1 MHSNLAAN
9 QFASGLHFRMKED
22 QTSEN
27 VGTGVRPAVIEGGDD
42 MKFRRAILGIVI
54 LLFVSFPAGANNSR
68 PFFLR
73 TAVTMNGAE
82 VPSGVYDLTW
92 ESHNSTVRVTLWKD
106 GRFIATAPGTW
117 VKNGVKYTNDAA
129 LLRVN
134 SDGSRSLVEIRLA
147 GVKKTIVLE
156 SVDPTLRL
164 RAKKTD

>member
-1 MHSNLAAN
+1 
-9 QFASGLHFRMKED
+9 
-22 QTSEN
+22 
-27 VGTGVRPAVIEGGDD
+27 
-42 MKFRRAILGIVI
+42 MKFRLVMPAIVI
-54 LLFVSFPAGANNSR
+54 LLLAGIPAFAKNSH
-68 PFFLR
+68 PFYLR

-92 ESHNSTVRVTLWKD
+92 ESHNSRVRVTLWKD